1 MKKYIFLFLI
11 FQIICINEC
20 LSFYNIKNDT
30 TKRKLLVTK
39 IEKTKKAYI
48 IEVVDIETNYLYT
61 IVSLRVKNIQKN
73 KFIKIKEGQK
83 YCFITKSY
91 LKNDYIPNI
100 GLYIPVSI
108 ENITIYVK
116 NTGINIF
123 TTPNLKGLYY
133 IPPDSMQIKTNP

>member
-48 IEVVDIETNYLYT
+48 IHVQDSVCYVM
-61 IVSLRVKNIQKN
+61 VSLINKDNKKYKDNI
-73 KFIKIKEGQK
+73 ILKEGME
-83 YCFITKSY
+83 YYFLVTPY
-91 LKNDYIPNI
+91 FEHNYISPDI
-100 GLYIPVSI
+100 SFKVVIDGVELYVQMRG
-108 ENITIYVK
+108 ENV
-116 NTGINIF
+116 F